1 MLTSLV
7 FFVINKFQK
16 IQIIDENS
24 KNRRQ
29 KSSYRLNDLVNFNQF
44 LEENITYENTKNHK
58 NSEIQS
64 LSISLF
70 RKYLYGKSRYQGR
83 IHD

>member
-70 RKYLYGKSRYQGR
+70 TKYLYGKSRYQGW

>member
-16 IQIIDENS
+16 IQIMDENS

-70 RKYLYGKSRYQGR
+70 
-83 IHD
+83 